1 LFFKFEDFFIHLQ
14 KNKSHYEKI
23 NNSRLCSCFVTIL
36 WRQAGKLYIQKMID
50 TNLVAIETIN
60 IDGDSHF
67 ETTINITEPE
77 LYFLYLDR
85 GVTNSLDNR
94 LQFFAEPGDINIDT
108 TLDNYL
114 YNAKITGTKNN
125 ELLADYKQIVSR
137 FNDEKLNLTAM
148 RFDALKAKNNTKVDS
163 IDKRTEDVIKKTY
176 LYNVN
181 FALNNRDYEVAP
193 FITVTE
199 IFDVNIKYL
208 DTIQKSMSPKV
219 AQSLYGKKLTNLY
232 NIRRQNGE

>member
-1 LFFKFEDFFIHLQ
+1 MKKSILAIFALLSLIACGDKKSDNQMHLTGNI
-14 KNKSHYEKI
+14 KG
-23 NNSRLCSCFVTIL
+23 L
-36 WRQAGKLYIQKMID
+36 QAGKLYIQKMVD
-50 TNLVAIETIN
+50 TNLVVVETIN

-67 ETTINITEPE
+67 ETTIKISEPE

-114 YNAKITGTKNN
+114 YNAKITGSKNN
-125 ELLADYKQIVSR
+125 ELLAENKQIVSR
-137 FNDEKLNLTAM
+137 FNDEKLNLTAL
-148 RFDALKAKNNTKVDS
+148 RFEALKAKNTTKVDS
-163 IDKRTEDVIKKTY
+163 IDKRTEDIIKKTY

-181 FALNNRDYEVAP
+181 FALNNKEYEVAP

-199 IFDVNIKYL
+199 IYDVNMKYL

-219 AQSLYGKKLTNLY
+219 AQSFYGKKLTNLY
-232 NIRRQNGE
+232 NNRKQNGE

>member
-1 LFFKFEDFFIHLQ
+1 L
-14 KNKSHYEKI
+14 
-23 NNSRLCSCFVTIL
+23 
-36 WRQAGKLYIQKMID
+36 QAGKLYIQKMVD
-50 TNLVAIETIN
+50 TNLVVVETIN

-67 ETTINITEPE
+67 ETTIKISEPE

-114 YNAKITGTKNN
+114 YNAKITGSKNN
-125 ELLADYKQIVSR
+125 ELLAENKQIVSR
-137 FNDEKLNLTAM
+137 FNDEKLNLTAL
-148 RFDALKAKNNTKVDS
+148 RFEALKAKNTTKVDS
-163 IDKRTEDVIKKTY
+163 IDKRTEDIIKKTY

-181 FALNNRDYEVAP
+181 FALNNKEFEVAA

-199 IFDVNIKYL
+199 IYDVNMKYL

-219 AQSLYGKKLTNLY
+219 AQSFYGKKLTNLY
-232 NIRRQNGE
+232 NNRKLNGE

>member
-1 LFFKFEDFFIHLQ
+1 MKKLILAGFALVSLLSCGDKKSDNQMHLTGNI
-14 KNKSHYEKI
+14 KG
-23 NNSRLCSCFVTIL
+23 L
-36 WRQAGKLYIQKMID
+36 QAGKLYIQKMID

-199 IFDVNIKYL
+199 IFDVNMKYL

>member
-1 LFFKFEDFFIHLQ
+1 MKKLLITVIALLSLISCGDKKSDNQMHLTGNI
-14 KNKSHYEKI
+14 KG
-23 NNSRLCSCFVTIL
+23 L
-36 WRQAGKLYIQKMID
+36 QAGKLYIQKMVD
-50 TNLVAIETIN
+50 SNLVVVETIN

-67 ETTINITEPE
+67 ETTIKISEPE

-114 YNAKITGTKNN
+114 YNAKITGSKNN
-125 ELLADYKQIVSR
+125 ELLAENKQIVSR
-137 FNDEKLNLTAM
+137 FNDEKLNLTAL
-148 RFDALKAKNNTKVDS
+148 RFEALKAKNTTKVDS
-163 IDKRTEDVIKKTY
+163 IDKRTEDIIKKTY

-181 FALNNRDYEVAP
+181 FALNNKEFEVAA

-199 IFDVNIKYL
+199 IYDVNMKYL

-219 AQSLYGKKLTNLY
+219 AQSFYGKKLTNLY
-232 NIRRQNGE
+232 NNRKLNGE

>member
-1 LFFKFEDFFIHLQ
+1 MKKSILAVFALLSLIACGDKKTDNQMHLTGNI
-14 KNKSHYEKI
+14 KG
-23 NNSRLCSCFVTIL
+23 L
-36 WRQAGKLYIQKMID
+36 QAGKLYIQKMVD
-50 TNLVAIETIN
+50 TNLVVVETIN

-67 ETTINITEPE
+67 ETTIKISEPE

-114 YNAKITGTKNN
+114 YNAKITGSKNN
-125 ELLADYKQIVSR
+125 ELLAENKQIVNR
-137 FNDEKLNLTAM
+137 FNDEKLTLTAL
-148 RFDALKAKNNTKVDS
+148 RFEALKAKNTTKVDS
-163 IDKRTEDVIKKTY
+163 IDKRTEDIIKKTY

-181 FALNNRDYEVAP
+181 FALNNKEYEVAP

-219 AQSLYGKKLTNLY
+219 AQSFYGKKLTKLY
-232 NIRRQNGE
+232 NDRKQNGE